1 VELSPPA
8 GVKVERVFS
17 SEDMRQAVLKYY
29 DQASAVIM
37 SAAVSDFRFSQT
49 GQEKIKKEDLPS
61 ALSLERT
68 PDILEELGR
77 LKRGQLLVGFAAETS
92 EARARAREKMEKK
105 KLDLIVVNDVSRQ
118 DIGFE
123 SDDNEVW
130 LLWPDGRERL
140 IPKTTKRK
148 VSQEILTEIGAMFN
162 GRKGNN

>member
-1 VELSPPA
+1 
-8 GVKVERVFS
+8 
-17 SEDMRQAVLKYY
+17 MRQAVLKYY

-37 SAAVSDFRFSQT
+37 SAAVSDFRFSQA
-49 GQEKIKKEDLPS
+49 GREKIKKEDIPS
-61 ALSLERT
+61 AVRLEKT

-92 EARARAREKMEKK
+92 EAKARASEKMEKK
-105 KLDLIVVNDVSRQ
+105 KVDLMVVNDVSRQ

-140 IPKTTKRK
+140 ISKTTKRK